1 MGNPVV
7 HFEIGGKDVGKLI
20 DFYSSVFE
28 WNIMPLADQL
38 YEGVS

>member
-20 DFYSSVFE
+20 DFYSSPYL
-28 WNIMPLADQL
+28 NGILCP
-38 YEGVS
+38 

>member
-20 DFYSSVFE
+20 DFYGTVFE
-28 WNIMPLADQL
+28 WNITP
-38 YEGVS
+38 